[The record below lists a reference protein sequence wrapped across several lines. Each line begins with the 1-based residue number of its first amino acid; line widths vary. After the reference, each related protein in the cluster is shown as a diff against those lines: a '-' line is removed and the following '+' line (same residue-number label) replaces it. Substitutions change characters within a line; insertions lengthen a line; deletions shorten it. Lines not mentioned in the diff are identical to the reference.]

1 MNEETKKA
9 IEWLRTVDRDDDD
22 FEDLSVILAHLDAL
36 QAFKTFVH
44 ARLDRAGVPADPP
57 GEHRDAGCRI
67 GQRLDAVFTER
78 DALRVDVAD
87 LRSTCAMLRAQAEAA
102 RRVIAEHLSCGL
114 TGCEPC
120 DTVATEVLKAMDEA
134 KP

>member
-1 MNEETKKA
+1 MNGKTRKA

-22 FEDLSVILAHLDAL
+22 FEELSVILAHVDAL

-78 DALRVDVAD
+78 D
-87 LRSTCAMLRAQAEAA
+87 TLRAQVEAA
-102 RRVIAEHLSCGL
+102 RAKCAELMETRNGM
-114 TGCEPC
+114 PAA
-120 DTVATEVLKAMDEA
+120 DVLHAMDEA
-134 KP
+134 AE